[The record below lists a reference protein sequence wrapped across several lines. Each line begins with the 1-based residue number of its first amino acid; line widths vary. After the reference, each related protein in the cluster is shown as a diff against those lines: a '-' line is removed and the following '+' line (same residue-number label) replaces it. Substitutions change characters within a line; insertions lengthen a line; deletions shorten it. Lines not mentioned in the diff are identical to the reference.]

1 VSKKITPLTLM
12 VPMLTGAQ
20 LIQEIS
26 EKEPE
31 LFAPPYGWK
40 SLAQPI
46 EMEKGEDG
54 VWRPKEDEDA

>member
-1 VSKKITPLTLM
+1 MRKITPLTVM
-12 VPMLTGAQ
+12 VPLMTGAQ

-40 SLAQPI
+40 GVGVTELV
-46 EMEKGEDG
+46 MGEDG
-54 VWRPKEDEDA
+54 VWRAKEEEEDA